1 MTAELA
7 HEYVQ
12 PNGGLAVAQGGMHVT
27 PSGNAV
33 IGWGTVPEISEFA
46 EDGTLLFH
54 AAFNDG
60 TARNYRAYKFPW
72 VGKPSYGPKLLAYS
86 LHCSA
91 TTPMNNTSTL
101 TNSTAAPSP
110 PLMAYIS
117 WNGATEV
124 SHYRF
129 HISPLS
135 SRGPWLPAGSIP
147 RSGFE
152 TAANL
157 TALIAGTP
165 SGYALALFHKSRGG
179 GSGSGS
185 GSGLGAGGNFAPYVS
200 VQALD
205 ARGKVIGSTTAQ
217 TWVPSEEV
225 RVSANCN
232 ELGCAGATVAPPK
245 PGTKEA
251 AVAKAVGASADDGSG
266 SASGELKT
274 AGHFTYPPSQSC
286 AEECISKAGLGW
298 GAKIA
303 ALLVLVVA
311 LECLFLLG
319 AKAVRACVEARR
331 SRGGVKNARAEW
343 EWKGEGESEG
353 YRDEEGAGAGGGA
366 GGGVGVGVGARGGAA
381 GGRRD
386 EVKWSRDVLDETPRA
401 AKGTRRPSVKR
412 SKSGWE
418 EPGKPVV
425 LLKAS
430 GHEA

>member
-91 TTPMNNTSTL
+91 TSSSSTNTNTSSNTSS
-101 TNSTAAPSP
+101 TNTTATPPSS

-135 SRGPWLPAGSIP
+135 PHGPWLPAGSIP

-165 SGYALALFHKSRGG
+165 SAYAMALFHRSRA
-179 GSGSGS
+179 GSGSEA
-185 GSGLGAGGNFAPYVS
+185 GAATGGNFAPYVS

-205 ARGKVIGSTTAQ
+205 KRGKVIGSTTAQ
-217 TWVPSEEV
+217 TWVPSAEV
-225 RVSANCN
+225 RVSANCD
-232 ELGCAGATVAPPK
+232 EVGCKGATVQPPK
-245 PGTKEA
+245 SGTKEA
-251 AVAKAVGASADDGSG
+251 AVAKAVGKSADDGSESG
-266 SASGELKT
+266 SGELKT
-274 AGHFTYPPSQSC
+274 AGHFAYPASQSC
-286 AEECISKAGLGW
+286 AEECISGAGLGW
-298 GAKIA
+298 GAKIV
-303 ALLVLVVA
+303 ALLVLVMG

-319 AKAVRACVEARR
+319 AKAMRMCVEARR
-331 SRGGVKNARAEW
+331 VRSGDYDKEAVW
-343 EWKGEGESEG
+343 EDEG
-353 YRDEEGAGAGGGA
+353 YRDEGFRDEEGAGAA
-366 GGGVGVGVGARGGAA
+366 AAVRAEVGRKA
-381 GGRRD
+381 
-386 EVKWSRDVLDETPRA
+386 EVKWERDVRDETLRA
-401 AKGTRRPSVKR
+401 PKGMRRPSVKR

-418 EPGKPVV
+418 EPGKASSVV
-425 LLKAS
+425 AAS